1 MPYIDIEARLRTALV
16 TLILDEY
23 SLLETVQLPL
33 AASERVIAS
42 QLAWRLRTEYER
54 SWDVDVEYNRVGH
67 GSVGRAG
74 RMNQPDPATRPVDI
88 SIHHRGL
95 TGRDDN
101 LMVLE
106 LKTHGVEDLA
116 AEVSRLEQTQRHY
129 DYQHAVLLDLGMSGG
144 SGPRDGEP
152 RVDDSAG
159 PPVLLSPR
167 WLWLPGP
174 RSLAPVFDES
184 SALQLSADGWQ
195 ARQGRDAARDAQR
208 DRQRR
213 SR

>member
-33 AASERVIAS
+33 PASERVIAS

-74 RMNQPDPATRPVDI
+74 RMSQVDPATRPVDI

-95 TGRDDN
+95 TGRNDN

-106 LKTHGVEDLA
+106 LKTHGVPDLP
-116 AEVSRLEQTQRHY
+116 AEVARLERTQRHY
-129 DYQHAVLLDLGMSGG
+129 DYQHAVLLDLGMAPGAA
-144 SGPRDGEP
+144 PD
-152 RVDDSAG
+152 A
-159 PPVLLSPR
+159 PPVVLSPQ

-174 RSLAPVFDES
+174 RSLSPVFDQS
-184 SALQLSADGWQ
+184 SAEQLSADGWQ

-208 DRQRR
+208 GR
-213 SR
+213 

>member
-33 AASERVIAS
+33 PASERVIAS

-67 GSVGRAG
+67 GSTGRSG
-74 RMNQPDPATRPVDI
+74 VLGQPDPVNRPVDI

-106 LKTHGVEDLA
+106 LKTHGVPDLP
-116 AEVSRLEQTQRHY
+116 AEVARLDKTQRHY
-129 DYQHAVLLDLGMSGG
+129 DYQHAVLLDLGITEG
-144 SGPRDGEP
+144 SDPE
-152 RVDDSAG
+152 G
-159 PPVLLSPR
+159 PPVVLKPG

-174 RSLAPVFDES
+174 RTLSPVFEGD
-184 SALQLSADGWQ
+184 SALQLSADGWN
-195 ARQGRDAARDAQR
+195 ARKGRDAARDAAR
-208 DRQRR
+208 DVASNRRR
-213 SR
+213 SRR

>member
-33 AASERVIAS
+33 PASERVIAS

-67 GSVGRAG
+67 GSVGRRAA
-74 RMNQPDPATRPVDI
+74 MNQPDPATRPVDI

-95 TGRDDN
+95 TGRNDN

-106 LKTHGVEDLA
+106 LKTHGVPDLA
-116 AEVSRLEQTQRHY
+116 AEVTRLEQTQRHY
-129 DYQHAVLLDLGMSGG
+129 DYQHAVLLDLGMAHGD
-144 SGPRDGEP
+144 GPDC
-152 RVDDSAG
+152 
-159 PPVLLSPR
+159 PPVVLRPQ

-174 RSLAPVFDES
+174 RSLSPVFDEA
-184 SALQLSADGWQ
+184 SALQLSADGWN
-195 ARQGRDAARDAQR
+195 ARKGRDAARDAQS
-208 DRQRR
+208 RR
-213 SR
+213 

>member
-33 AASERVIAS
+33 PASERVIAS

-67 GSVGRAG
+67 GSVGRRATAL
-74 RMNQPDPATRPVDI
+74 NQPDPATRPVDI

-95 TGRDDN
+95 TGRNDN

-106 LKTHGVEDLA
+106 LKTHGVADLP
-116 AEVSRLEQTQRHY
+116 AEVTRLEQTQRHY
-129 DYQHAVLLDLGMSGG
+129 DYQHAVLLDLGMSRG
-144 SGPRDGEP
+144 SGP
-152 RVDDSAG
+152 DS
-159 PPVLLSPR
+159 PPVLLCPQ

-174 RSLAPVFDES
+174 RTLSPVFDAA
-184 SALQLSADGWQ
+184 SAVQLSADGWT
-195 ARQGRDAARDAQR
+195 ARQGRDAARDAQNR
-208 DRQRR
+208 AERLQQRN
-213 SR
+213 